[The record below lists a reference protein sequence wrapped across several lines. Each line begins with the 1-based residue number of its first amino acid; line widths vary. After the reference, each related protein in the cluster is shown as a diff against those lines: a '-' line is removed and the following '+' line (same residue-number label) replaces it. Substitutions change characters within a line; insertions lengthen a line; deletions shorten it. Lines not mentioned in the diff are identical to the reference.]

1 MDDRELLQVLQK
13 NPENGMRLVMKEYT
27 GLCYYI
33 VKQKLA
39 DFSAEEIEE
48 CVSDVF
54 LAFYHQYTAID
65 LKRGSIKGFLAVL
78 SRRKAV
84 DRWRKLA
91 GKETLP
97 LQEEITAADTL
108 EQQEDRQILLDA
120 VRALGDPDG
129 KILLL
134 KYYFGYPS
142 KMIAEVYGLQENTV
156 NQKIRRSLAKVKA
169 ILEGGV
175 CHEG

>member
-1 MDDRELLQVLQK
+1 MDDRELLQILQK

-65 LKRGSIKGFLAVL
+65 LERGSIKGFLSVL

-84 DRWRKLA
+84 DRWRKL
-91 GKETLP
+91 
-97 LQEEITAADTL
+97 QEKKPCL
-108 EQQEDRQILLDA
+108 CRKKLLRQIHWNS
-120 VRALGDPDG
+120 R
-129 KILLL
+129 KIAKFCWMRFELWVIQME
-134 KYYFGYPS
+134 KYCF
-142 KMIAEVYGLQENTV
+142 
-156 NQKIRRSLAKVKA
+156 
-169 ILEGGV
+169 
-175 CHEG
+175 

>member
-1 MDDRELLQVLQK
+1 MDDRELLQILQK

-65 LKRGSIKGFLAVL
+65 LERGSISQSFPAEKPLTVGVSWQEKKPCLC
-78 SRRKAV
+78 RK
-84 DRWRKLA
+84 KL
-91 GKETLP
+91 L
-97 LQEEITAADTL
+97 
-108 EQQEDRQILLDA
+108 RQIHWNS
-120 VRALGDPDG
+120 R
-129 KILLL
+129 KIAKFCWMRFELWVIQME
-134 KYYFGYPS
+134 KYCF
-142 KMIAEVYGLQENTV
+142 
-156 NQKIRRSLAKVKA
+156 
-169 ILEGGV
+169 
-175 CHEG
+175 

>member
-1 MDDRELLQVLQK
+1 MDDRELLQILQK

-65 LKRGSIKGFLAVL
+65 LERGSIKGFLSVL
-78 SRRKAV
+78 ARRKAI
-84 DRWRKLA
+84 DRWRRLA

-97 LQEEITAADTL
+97 LQENITASDSL
-108 EQQEDRQILLDA
+108 EQQEERKILLDA
-120 VRALGDPDG
+120 VLALGDPDA
-129 KILLL
+129 KIVIL
-134 KYYFGYPS
+134 KYYFGYPT
-142 KMIAEVYGLQENTV
+142 KKIAEIFGLKENTV
-156 NQKIRRSLAKVKA
+156 DQKVRRSLAKVKT
-169 ILEGGV
+169 ILEGGAF
-175 CHEG
+175 HEG

>member
-1 MDDRELLQVLQK
+1 MDDRELLQILQK

-33 VKQKLA
+33 AKQKLA

-65 LKRGSIKGFLAVL
+65 LERGSIKGFLAVL

-108 EQQEDRQILLDA
+108 EQ
-120 VRALGDPDG
+120 
-129 KILLL
+129 
-134 KYYFGYPS
+134 
-142 KMIAEVYGLQENTV
+142 
-156 NQKIRRSLAKVKA
+156 
-169 ILEGGV
+169 
-175 CHEG
+175 

>member
-65 LKRGSIKGFLAVL
+65 LERGSIKGFLAVL

-120 VRALGDPDG
+120 VRALGPG
-129 KILLL
+129 RQNIASEILLRVSVKNDCRSL
-134 KYYFGYPS
+134 WLTGKYRKP
-142 KMIAEVYGLQENTV
+142 ENTA
-156 NQKIRRSLAKVKA
+156 QFGEGKSHLGRRCLS
-169 ILEGGV
+169 
-175 CHEG
+175 

>member
-1 MDDRELLQVLQK
+1 MDDRELLQILQK
-13 NPENGMRLVMKEYT
+13 NTENGMRLVMKEYT

-39 DFSAEEIEE
+39 DFPPEEIEE

-65 LKRGSIKGFLAVL
+65 LERGSIKGFLSVL
-78 SRRKAV
+78 SRRKAI
-84 DRWRKLA
+84 DRWRKLS

-97 LQEEITAADTL
+97 LQEEIAEADAL

-120 VRALGDPDG
+120 VRALGDPDD
-129 KILLL
+129 KILIL
-134 KYYFGYPS
+134 KYYFGYPT
-142 KMIAEVYGLQENTV
+142 KQIAEIFGLRENTV

-175 CHEG
+175 CHEA

>member
-1 MDDRELLQVLQK
+1 MDDRELLQILQK

-65 LKRGSIKGFLAVL
+65 LERGSIKGFLAVL

-91 GKETLP
+91 GKRNTSFAGRNYGGEYAGTAGRP
-97 LQEEITAADTL
+97 PDIT
-108 EQQEDRQILLDA
+108 
-120 VRALGDPDG
+120 GC
-129 KILLL
+129 
-134 KYYFGYPS
+134 S
-142 KMIAEVYGLQENTV
+142 
-156 NQKIRRSLAKVKA
+156 S
-169 ILEGGV
+169 GV
-175 CHEG
+175 G

>member
-1 MDDRELLQVLQK
+1 MEDRELLKVLRQ
-13 NPENGMRLVMKEYT
+13 NPENGIRLVMKQYAA
-27 GLCYYI
+27 LCYYI
-33 VKQKLA
+33 AKQKLL
-39 DFSAEEIEE
+39 DFPQEEVEE

-65 LKRGSIKGFLAVL
+65 LERGSIKGFLAVL

-97 LQEEITAADTL
+97 LQEEITAVDTL

-120 VRALGDPDG
+120 VRTLGDPDG

-142 KMIAEVYGLQENTV
+142 KKIAAVYGLQENTV

-175 CHEG
+175 CYEA